1 MNSSN
6 LPLAFKFYGISPWEL
21 EVIYSLLHS
30 LFKVEENPTTEQD
43 GEFTTMVDITF
54 PLEFNDAFFKWFGST
69 RWEKTKEILKEMK
82 RRRGGGKSMIVYIK
96 FSGNP
101 NVKFTI
107 DSDER
112 RMFDAAIDKMNF
124 VLELLQYHLD
134 PKKMPKSITEVSYG
148 FDETSGRWN
157 IDHAIAGDERY
168 SFSKNEWTII

>member
-1 MNSSN
+1 MSSSK
-6 LPLAFKFYGISPWEL
+6 LPLAFRFYGISPWEL

-30 LFKVEENPTTEQD
+30 LFIVEENTTEQS

-54 PLEFNDAFFKWFGST
+54 PFEFNDAFFKWFGNT

-82 RRRGGGKSMIVYIK
+82 RRRGGGKSIIVYIK
-96 FSGNP
+96 FSGKP
-101 NVKFTI
+101 SVKFTI

-134 PKKMPKSITEVSYG
+134 PQKMPKTITE
-148 FDETSGRWN
+148 
-157 IDHAIAGDERY
+157 
-168 SFSKNEWTII
+168 